1 MQKTRRMFGFVVLTC
16 LFAGACTANTTEGGS
31 GTATTVG
38 GSGEGV
44 GNTVGLTDT
53 TVKVS
58 MISADLSQLT
68 EQNLAPEIG
77 NAETTMKAVVADINA
92 NGGVAGRQIELIS
105 HVLKGT
111 DAILNP
117 DLGRQACVQ
126 ATEDD
131 KPFAVIITASIPA
144 ALVQCVVEDHD
155 VLTITMDSWPASLYD
170 AAKGRLFALGAHIS
184 MERNRE
190 YQAWPGVLDTA
201 GLLKGKTLGVI
212 RTDTADQQET
222 TDDAL
227 IPAIEA
233 LGYKVAA
240 EAVLPCPEG
249 SQTCDQ
255 QDVAIQRMQDAGV
268 DTVFLVAQT
277 LAGSATV
284 EKAQT
289 LGYKPQWTTIGN
301 NVTNTVAKFYA
312 NAKDNYDGAYGIDT
326 QFGDMT
332 PAAASCNEIAV
343 AGGAEE
349 FPIGS
354 DGYGFT
360 AVTCIQMQTIANA
373 IEAVDGTVDQA
384 SVIAAMQTSDPLM
397 IAGPPGSLSPDK
409 HDAGTAVFLSRYSA
423 ATEKFAPVDD
433 QKPTVIPS

>member
-1 MQKTRRMFGFVVLTC
+1 MLKSRRMLGFVVLAC
-16 LFAGACTANTTEGGS
+16 LLAAACTANTTEGGS
-31 GTATTVG
+31 TSDTGNSDT
-38 GSGEGV
+38 GV

-53 TVKVS
+53 TIKIS

-92 NGGVAGRQIELIS
+92 HGGIAGRQIELVS
-105 HVLKGT
+105 HVLNGT

-131 KPFAVIITASIPA
+131 KPFAVIIAASIPA
-144 ALVQCVVEDHD
+144 LLVQCVVEDHD

-170 AAKGRLFALGAHIS
+170 AAKGRLFSLAAHIS

-190 YQAWPGVLDTA
+190 YQAWPKVLDTA

-227 IPAIEA
+227 IPAIES
-233 LGYKVAA
+233 LGYEVAA

-255 QDVAIQRMQDAGV
+255 QDVAIQRMQEAGV

-284 EKAQT
+284 EKAQA

-301 NVTNTVAKFYA
+301 NVTSTVAKFYA
-312 NAKDNYDGAYGIDT
+312 NAKDNFDGAYGVDT
-326 QFGDMT
+326 QFTDMT
-332 PAAASCNEIAV
+332 QQAADCNRIAV

-349 FPIGS
+349 FPNPS

-360 AVTCIQMQTIANA
+360 AVTCIQMQSIANA

-384 SVIAAMQTSDPLM
+384 SVIAALQASDPLM
-397 IAGPPGSLSPDK
+397 IAGPPGSLDATK

-423 ATEKFAPVDD
+423 TTQTFMPVDD
-433 QKPTVIPS
+433 QRPITVPS

>member
-1 MQKTRRMFGFVVLTC
+1 MQKMRRMLGFVVLAC
-16 LFAGACTANTTEGGS
+16 LLAGACTANTTDDGSANDTTVAGS
-31 GTATTVG
+31 GG
-38 GSGEGV
+38 GA

-53 TVKVS
+53 TVKIS

-77 NAETTMKAVVADINA
+77 NAEATMKAVVADINT

-144 ALVQCVVEDHD
+144 ALVQCVVVDHD

-170 AAKGRLFALGAHIS
+170 AAKGRLFALGSHIS
-184 MERNRE
+184 MERDRE
-190 YQAWPGVLDTA
+190 YQAWPGVLDAA

-233 LGYKVAA
+233 LGYQVAA

-255 QDVAIQRMQDAGV
+255 QDVAIQRMRDAGV

-277 LAGSATV
+277 LAGAATV
-284 EKAQT
+284 EKAQA
-289 LGYKPQWTTIGN
+289 LGYRPQWTTVGN
-301 NVTNTVAKFYA
+301 NVTNTVAKFYS

-326 QFGDMT
+326 QFSDMT
-332 PAAASCNEIAV
+332 QQAADCNEIAA
-343 AGGAEE
+343 AGGAEA

-360 AVTCIQMQTIANA
+360 AVTCIQMQSIANA
-373 IEAVDGTVDQA
+373 IDAVDGTVDQA

-397 IAGPPGSLSPDK
+397 IAGPAGSLSKDK

-433 QKPTVIPS
+433 EKPTVIPS